1 MLNNDYYILV
11 SDGFPEL
18 VKKSDL
24 HRVINQ
30 LLKEKSYLDWLLHV
44 QNCYRKNNNYES
56 IMCLAKV
63 NK

>member
-1 MLNNDYYILV
+1 MLNNDYYIFV
-11 SDGFPEL
+11 SDRFPEL

-44 QNCYRKNNNYES
+44 KNCYRKNHNYES
-56 IMCLAKV
+56 IMCLA
-63 NK
+63 